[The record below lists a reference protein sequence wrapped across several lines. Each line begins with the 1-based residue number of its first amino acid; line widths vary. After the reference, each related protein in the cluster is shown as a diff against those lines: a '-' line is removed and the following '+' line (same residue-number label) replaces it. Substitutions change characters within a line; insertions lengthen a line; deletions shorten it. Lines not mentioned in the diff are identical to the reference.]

1 MEQIETQLE
10 SSFWYLAERMRG
22 YAAELTDA
30 CFGSSFV
37 DSDLDGPDDSDYE
50 LFDSIIELLI
60 EDEINQTDEEDGPTW
75 GDPEDESIKNDLID
89 EYLHYLEEVGWS
101 DREDLEDMGRWR
113 LLVSLAIDILADVLI
128 QEDGEREASYL

>member
-10 SSFWYLAERMRG
+10 SSFWDLAERMRG

-30 CFGSSFV
+30 HFGSAFV
-37 DSDLDGPDDSDYE
+37 DCDLDGPDDSDYE

-60 EDEINQTDEEDGPTW
+60 ENEIYHYDDEDGPTW

-89 EYLHYLEEVGWS
+89 EYLQYFDEVGWS
-101 DREDLEDMGRWR
+101 DSEDLENMGRWR